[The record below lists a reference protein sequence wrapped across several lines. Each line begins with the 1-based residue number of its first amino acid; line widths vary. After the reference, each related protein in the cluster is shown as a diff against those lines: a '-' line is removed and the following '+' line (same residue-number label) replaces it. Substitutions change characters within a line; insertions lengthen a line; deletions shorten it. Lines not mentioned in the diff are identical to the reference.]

1 MTAHEKRHLIRALHA
16 YRQGEAHRGDY
27 QLWVG
32 FGDAWAP
39 FKAKLIRDGYLGHTN
54 RADSML
60 TNRGDG
66 LLARFEPAAA

>member
-16 YRQGEAHRGDY
+16 YRLGEVQRGDY

-32 FGDAWAP
+32 FGDEWTP
-39 FKAKLIRDGYLGHTN
+39 FKAKLIRDGYLAN
-54 RADSML
+54 ASRADSML
-60 TNRGDG
+60 TDRGDG